1 MQIKGRCDKTKMQS
15 GSIIYTPK
23 FITGLVGRIQQNKM
37 FVKLAAF
44 SGLGVLLVHSA
55 RVPVSLAGLG
65 VFGAYVVTGGWHFI
79 WVICNTLG
87 RDLWSLYSL
96 LKIRFKVQQHTKNRE
111 TIGTLFKKIADSH
124 PNKIAF
130 RIEDRI
136 WNYQNV
142 EDYSNTVAN
151 HFLRAGYHPGDVVA
165 LFKESCPE
173 YVCIWL
179 GLSKIGIITALINF
193 NLRGY
198 SLLHCINDAK
208 PKAII
213 CGSELAKALEE
224 IVPNLDSKT
233 IFYYCGSVSNSIS
246 AVSLDQVLEK
256 ESTKAPPSIS
266 NFKDKLMF
274 IYTSGTTG
282 LPKAA
287 TITHCRYFF
296 MAYGIKQFLQVK
308 ESDIL
313 YNTLPLYHS
322 AGGILGIGQTLL
334 GGTTCV
340 IRKKFSASQFWID
353 CVHYGC
359 TVSQYIGE
367 ICRYLLAQ
375 PNRPEE
381 KQHKLRLMFGN
392 GLRPQIWEQ
401 FQKRFS
407 IEQIGEFYGATEG
420 NCSLINIDNTVG
432 AVGYTTRILPF
443 LYPVTLVKVD
453 EYTGEPVRDTN
464 GICVKAKPGE
474 PGLLV
479 GKIVKGDPTREF
491 DGYLNQKETSK
502 KIIPDVFRKGDRAF
516 ATGDILS
523 MDHFGYMYFR
533 DRTGDTFR
541 WKGENV
547 STSEVEAV
555 ISNILKLQ
563 DVVVYGV
570 EIPGVEGRAGMAAIV
585 DENESLNL
593 DGLCENIATYLPVYA
608 RPLFIRLLKCLQTT
622 GTFKIQKTDLRK
634 ENFNVNLTKD
644 KIYYMDS
651 SSRKY
656 QLITPDI
663 YQDICSGKI
672 RF

>member
-1 MQIKGRCDKTKMQS
+1 
-15 GSIIYTPK
+15 
-23 FITGLVGRIQQNKM
+23 
-37 FVKLAAF
+37 
-44 SGLGVLLVHSA
+44 
-55 RVPVSLAGLG
+55 
-65 VFGAYVVTGGWHFI
+65 
-79 WVICNTLG
+79 
-87 RDLWSLYSL
+87 
-96 LKIRFKVQQHTKNRE
+96 
-111 TIGTLFKKIADSH
+111 
-124 PNKIAF
+124 
-130 RIEDRI
+130 
-136 WNYQNV
+136 
-142 EDYSNTVAN
+142 
-151 HFLRAGYHPGDVVA
+151 
-165 LFKESCPE
+165 
-173 YVCIWL
+173 
-179 GLSKIGIITALINF
+179 
-193 NLRGY
+193 
-198 SLLHCINDAK
+198 
-208 PKAII
+208 
-213 CGSELAKALEE
+213 
-224 IVPNLDSKT
+224 
-233 IFYYCGSVSNSIS
+233 
-246 AVSLDQVLEK
+246 
-256 ESTKAPPSIS
+256 
-266 NFKDKLMF
+266 MF

-308 ESDIL
+308 ESDVL

-523 MDHFGYMYFR
+523 MDAFGYMYFR

-570 EIPGVEGRAGMAAIV
+570 EIPGVEGRAG
-585 DENESLNL
+585 
-593 DGLCENIATYLPVYA
+593 
-608 RPLFIRLLKCLQTT
+608 
-622 GTFKIQKTDLRK
+622 TFKIQKTELRK
-634 ENFNVNLTKD
+634 ENFNVNLTGD
-644 KIYYMDS
+644 RIYYMDS

>member
-1 MQIKGRCDKTKMQS
+1 MQIKGRCDKRKMQS

-55 RVPVSLAGLG
+55 RIPVSLAGLG

-87 RDLWSLYSL
+87 RDLWYSL

-111 TIGTLFKKIADSH
+111 TIGTLFKKVADSH

-142 EDYSNTVAN
+142 EDYSNTIAN
-151 HFLRAGYHPGDVVA
+151 HFLRAGYHSGDVVA

-198 SLLHCINDAK
+198 SLLHCINDAQ

-213 CGSELAKALEE
+213 CGSELAK
-224 IVPNLDSKT
+224 DT
-233 IFYYCGSVSNSIS
+233 
-246 AVSLDQVLEK
+246 
-256 ESTKAPPSIS
+256 
-266 NFKDKLMF
+266 DKLMF

-308 ESDIL
+308 ESDVL

-523 MDHFGYMYFR
+523 MDAFGYMYFR

-570 EIPGVEGRAGMAAIV
+570 EIPGVEGRAG
-585 DENESLNL
+585 
-593 DGLCENIATYLPVYA
+593 
-608 RPLFIRLLKCLQTT
+608 
-622 GTFKIQKTDLRK
+622 TFKIQKTELRK
-634 ENFNVNLTKD
+634 ENFNVNLTGD
-644 KIYYMDS
+644 RIYYMDS